1 MRAAHESS
9 RCSESKQ
16 WWEFRYIFATR
27 HYLEQNCIL
36 QSPKRNL
43 LFIVLQHLHLY
54 QRKAFKRAC
63 FVPFWPISEARR
75 PRIMCI
81 QIIERFSVCRCI
93 YHRHAVDPCP
103 ARAQRHHGL
112 VENCTSIETPRS
124 CADTHPCS
132 VQEKTVFV
140 GYACERHARGR
151 GALHQQRQDLIG
163 SLWKLEL

>member
-9 RCSESKQ
+9 RCSEYKQ
-16 WWEFRYIFATR
+16 WWKFRYIFATW
-27 HYLEQNCIL
+27 HYLEQKCIL
-36 QSPKRNL
+36 QFPKRNL
-43 LFIVLQHLHLY
+43 LFIVLQRLRLC

-63 FVPFWPISEARR
+63 FVPFRPIPEARR
-75 PRIMCI
+75 PPIMCI

-93 YHRHAVDPCP
+93 YYRHAVDPCP

-112 VENCTSIETPRS
+112 VKNCTSIETS
-124 CADTHPCS
+124 QTCADTHPCS

-140 GYACERHARGR
+140 GYACERHVRGR